1 METRSRGLA
10 VAGAGLIIAA
20 MIAGMVWGLAAP
32 LPDVPMTATP
42 LLPPGPDH
50 WLGTN
55 QLGQDNLLRA
65 LAATP
70 GTLALGLAASL
81 IALVLSTVYGFLA
94 VTAPPILGR
103 VMMRAVDVLL
113 ALPSLVVAMLVASYL
128 RPGPGVLVLLMA
140 GLGWP
145 PDVRVV
151 AALAR
156 REVARDST
164 RYARAF
170 GGGQIYVMTRHV
182 VPRMVPVLV
191 ALTVQGTRQTIAH
204 ASALAFVG
212 LTDPSFPTWGGMLAE
227 ALPLL
232 YTPNAVWQIAAP
244 ALALCG
250 TILVL
255 GLAGTRLETWAH
267 RSLGGSD
274 DRG

>member
-10 VAGAGLIIAA
+10 VAGAGVIIAA

-32 LPDVPMTATP
+32 LPDVPMAAAP

-70 GTLALGLAASL
+70 GTLALGLAASV
-81 IALVLSTVYGFLA
+81 IALVLSTVYGVLS
-94 VTAPPILGR
+94 VTAPPVLGR
-103 VMMRAVDVLL
+103 VMMRAIDVLL
-113 ALPSLVVAMLVASYL
+113 ALPSLLVAMLVASYV
-128 RPGPGVLVLLMA
+128 RPGPGVLVLLLA

-164 RYARAF
+164 RFARVF
-170 GGGQIYVMTRHV
+170 GGGPVYLMVHHV
-182 VPRMVPVLV
+182 VPRMVPVLI
-191 ALTVQGTRQTIAH
+191 ALAVQGTRQTIIH

-227 ALPLL
+227 ALPRLHEP
-232 YTPNAVWQIAAP
+232 TAIWQVAAP

-250 TILVL
+250 TILAL
-255 GLAGTRLETWAH
+255 GLAGTRLESWAH